1 MKRVFVVSLG
11 MVSALGTDSRGIWR
25 ALVEG
30 VDVVGAPRDWPEADF
45 GALRSTLVDLRRM
58 RDALPEGCE
67 DAPDTAVCG
76 AIALQEALHALP
88 GLDRERVAPIPLV
101 LGTTSGGEMDRFVER
116 GEAAEHAGVGASTDY
131 LAERFGLTGSRV
143 TLSSAC
149 TSSAA
154 ALIHAALLIR
164 QGLADV
170 AVAGGCDRARQADV
184 AGFGALRAL
193 AADHCRPFDAER
205 GGIVIGDGAA
215 MLVLASAE
223 TAAEHRWR
231 PLAELVGFGMSCDAF
246 HATASDPTGVAIALE
261 QAIAMAGVEPVDI
274 DYVNCHGTGT
284 RLNDKNE
291 ADALALVFKQALP
304 GLYATSTK
312 SQTGHL
318 LGTAGAFEA
327 AISVQVLRT
336 GVIPAMRTVR
346 RGDPSVGF
354 RLVTNASLRA
364 DPDFVMSNSL
374 GFGGNNVSLVFK
386 KPPTRWSATCA
397 NKSSR
402 S

>member
-11 MVSALGTDSRGIWR
+11 MASALGADSQHVWRG
-25 ALVEG
+25 LVEG
-30 VDVVGAPRDWPEADF
+30 LDVVGAPREWPSAAF
-45 GALRSTLVDLRRM
+45 GGLRSTLVDLQRM
-58 RDALPEGCE
+58 RDALPEACA

-76 AIALQEALHALP
+76 AVALHEALHKLP
-88 GLDRERVAPIPLV
+88 GLDRSAVPPIPLI
-101 LGTTSGGEMDRFVER
+101 LGTTSGGEMDHFVES
-116 GEAAEHAGVGASTDY
+116 GEGARHAGVGASTDY
-131 LAERFGLTGSRV
+131 LAERFGLTGPRV

-164 QGLADV
+164 HGLATV

-184 AGFGALRAL
+184 AGFHALRAL
-193 AADHCRPFDAER
+193 SADHCRPFDPER

-215 MLVLASAE
+215 MLVLASE
-223 TAAEHRWR
+223 EVMAEHGWP

-246 HATASDPTGVAIALE
+246 HATASDPTGIAIALE
-261 QAIAMAGVEPVDI
+261 QAIAMAGVEAADI
-274 DYVNCHGTGT
+274 GYVNCHGTGT

-304 GLYATSTK
+304 ALYATSTK

-327 AISVQVLRT
+327 AISVQVLQT

-346 RGDPSVGF
+346 QRDPSVGF
-354 RLVTNASLRA
+354 RLVTNASVQT

-374 GFGGNNVSLVFK
+374 GFGGNNVSLLFK
-386 KPPTRWSATCA
+386 KPPTRRSAHHA
-397 NKSSR
+397 
-402 S
+402 